1 MKIGIVAPSSR
12 VPQIELG
19 VSVEKLKASGFAVE
33 VHPQCNRSHLY
44 FSGNDLERAVAF
56 YDFARRP
63 EIDAIWC
70 ARGGYGATRLLPLID
85 QMVMKLG
92 IPSKKLLVGSS
103 DATSIMDYVKTR
115 WGWSV
120 LHAPMPGLRNFS
132 CLEKSESDALISWV
146 RGERSA
152 KPWGKYKLKFYN
164 KAAQPIVG
172 NISGGNLTIIT
183 SLIGTSYAMR
193 FQDKILF
200 LEDIDEPLYRIDR
213 MIQQSLQAGV
223 FQGVKAIVLGNFL
236 NCMDYPPMG
245 LKAKPKAINLKR
257 LMKSPKPKE
266 LMAVRKVVPT
276 EKAFKEIFESLGKQL
291 DIPVAYG
298 LPVGHGPEHF
308 SLPLGARC
316 ELSAESGLKLLDWDW
331 LKSRN

>member
-19 VSVEKLKASGFAVE
+19 ISVDRLKELGFAVE
-33 VHPQCNRSHLY
+33 VHPQCNKSHFY

-63 EIDAIWC
+63 DIDAIWC
-70 ARGGYGATRLLPLID
+70 ARGGYGAVRLLPLID

-92 IPSKKLLVGSS
+92 IPGKKLLIGSS
-103 DATSIMDYVKTR
+103 DATSLMDYVRTR
-115 WGWSV
+115 WSWSV
-120 LHAPMPGLRNFS
+120 LHSPMPGLRNFS
-132 CLEKSESDALISWV
+132 TLDKDEFNSVISWL
-146 RGERSA
+146 RGERPS

-164 KAAQPIVG
+164 VIDQPVVA
-172 NISGGNLTIIT
+172 NVAGGNLSIVT
-183 SLIGTSYAMR
+183 SLIGTSYSMR

-213 MIQQSLQAGV
+213 LVQQCLQSGS
-223 FQGVKAIVLGNFL
+223 FQGAKAIVLGNFL
-236 NCMDYPPMG
+236 NCVDYPPLG
-245 LKAKPKAINLKR
+245 LKKKPKAAALKR
-257 LMKSPKPKE
+257 VMKSPKPSE
-266 LMAVRKVVPT
+266 LAPARKAVPT
-276 EKAFKEIFESLGKQL
+276 PKAFKEIFDSLGRIL

-316 ELSAESGLKLLDWDW
+316 ELSEGGLKVLDWDW
-331 LKSRN
+331 LTK